1 MHDAKRERETIGHGM
16 RTLLVDD
23 DRLDRQLICRLL
35 KDSDPSV
42 DVKEAPDAI
51 AALEALDCEEF
62 DCLLVDQHMPGI
74 IGTEFIR
81 AVRDME
87 SGPRKPILMVS
98 GEKASKLTIEEA
110 LGAGGDF
117 FIAKQD
123 LTAKRLKAALR
134 CFGQG

>member
-1 MHDAKRERETIGHGM
+1 M

-42 DVKEAPDAI
+42 DITEAQDAI
-51 AALEALDCEEF
+51 AALEALGSEKF
-62 DCLLVDQHMPGI
+62 DCLLVDQRMPGI

-81 AVRDME
+81 AFRDME
-87 SGPRKPILMVS
+87 SGDRTPILVLS
-98 GEKASKLTIEEA
+98 DENASKLTIEEA